1 MFKVKRSLRRR
12 LLFKKNDWWKLF
24 NPVRSAQHLKINH
37 TSKSLSELF
46 LLVLAPWDI
55 CHQKK
60 KKVFGSHLSLICL
73 YDFVFKVNTIY
84 HVLQLCGLW
93 ILSITVR
100 KTDHVRNIKKQSR
113 IPLSHST
120 LDPQSNHSW
129 QSRPFLIRVKQ
140 IWHLHSVDVRV
151 PLAPPHCCSA
161 NGVKFTF
168 CLCFLPVYV
177 CSKLYT

>member
-1 MFKVKRSLRRR
+1 MKTVQSCTIC
-12 LLFKKNDWWKLF
+12 
-24 NPVRSAQHLKINH
+24 A
-37 TSKSLSELF
+37 TSENQSHFQKSFWTLSSR
-46 LLVLAPWDI
+46 P
-55 CHQKK
+55 CTMRHMSPKK

-93 ILSITVR
+93 ILSITVH
-100 KTDHVRNIKKQSR
+100 KTDHVTNIKKQSR

-161 NGVKFTF
+161 NGIKFTF
-168 CLCFLPVYV
+168 SLCFLPVYA

>member
-1 MFKVKRSLRRR
+1 MIGENCSILYDLRNIWKSITLPKVFLNSFFSSLHHETY
-12 LLFKKNDWWKLF
+12 
-24 NPVRSAQHLKINH
+24 V
-37 TSKSLSELF
+37 T
-46 LLVLAPWDI
+46 
-55 CHQKK
+55 KK
-60 KKVFGSHLSLICL
+60 KKSFRFTFITDL
-73 YDFVFKVNTIY
+73 FVW
-84 HVLQLCGLW
+84 LCFQSEYYISCFTTLW
-93 ILSITVR
+93 TFSITVH
-100 KTDHVRNIKKQSR
+100 KTDHVTNIKKQSR

-161 NGVKFTF
+161 NGIKFTF

>member
-1 MFKVKRSLRRR
+1 MIGENCSILYDLRNIWKSITLPKVFLNSFFSSLHHETY
-12 LLFKKNDWWKLF
+12 
-24 NPVRSAQHLKINH
+24 V
-37 TSKSLSELF
+37 T
-46 LLVLAPWDI
+46 
-55 CHQKK
+55 KK